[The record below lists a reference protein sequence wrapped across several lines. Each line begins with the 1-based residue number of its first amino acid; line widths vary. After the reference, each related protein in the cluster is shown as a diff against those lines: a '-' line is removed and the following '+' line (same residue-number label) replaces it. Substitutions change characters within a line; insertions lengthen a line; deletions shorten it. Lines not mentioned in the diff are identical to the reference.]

1 MKQWLTSLQS
11 SSFETRIV
19 RGVDRTTTLAIPD
32 RTFDATS
39 ADYWRARERA
49 ERAAAKQAR
58 SPLARAVHQELAQEY
73 AARVR
78 GLEGP
83 TPSSRQR

>member
-1 MKQWLTSLQS
+1 MADVAPIVVFRDAYRPWRGSENDARNS
-11 SSFETRIV
+11 RGSF
-19 RGVDRTTTLAIPD
+19 DRN
-32 RTFDATS
+32 S
-39 ADYWRARERA
+39 ADYWRGRERA

-78 GLEGP
+78 GLEGS
-83 TPSSRQR
+83 PSSKGHR

>member
-1 MKQWLTSLQS
+1 VADVAP
-11 SSFETRIV
+11 IV
-19 RGVDRTTTLAIPD
+19 VFRDAYRPWRGSGNHGRNSQGS
-32 RTFDATS
+32 FDAAST
-39 ADYWRARERA
+39 DYWRARERA

-78 GLEGP
+78 GLEGA
-83 TPSSRQR
+83 TTSKGQR